1 MDDPLLEGTTSSRKR
16 QQKNSSPIDRAE
28 GFFIFILSCYILS
41 SCLSVSSYCH
51 LNCLR
56 IIVIII
62 LSNGQFMSPILEG
75 AQLHDVFPSSDGSRR
90 ATLGRSTS
98 MELSRSSTGRRTSSN
113 FSLESKQTCLHFQK
127 INKSSLLLI
136 KLFGNLKFKK
146 RRTLIWRR
154 KKIASILFEM
164 KTIFHLN

>member
-1 MDDPLLEGTTSSRKR
+1 MPLVLLLFEGTTSSRKR
-16 QQKNSSPIDRAE
+16 QQKNSSPTDRAE
-28 GFFIFILSCYILS
+28 GFFIFILSCFISLFCLFYIFILSCYILS

-98 MELSRSSTGRRTSSN
+98 MGLSRSSTGRRTSSN
-113 FSLESKQTCLHFQK
+113 FSLESK
-127 INKSSLLLI
+127 
-136 KLFGNLKFKK
+136 
-146 RRTLIWRR
+146 
-154 KKIASILFEM
+154 
-164 KTIFHLN
+164 